1 MQRGVPL
8 YQFTAI
14 DVRTRLRFLAYGQQ
28 KSFSNGWAFLL
39 LVVFWLRA
47 FGVKQRIVIQ
57 TDWGDEFGGDEGKK
71 IAWMNQRL
79 SLFDSEITR
88 IYKGRK
94 EQNGYVERSHRTD
107 DEELYIP
114 YGTEIKDT
122 NSLFLIAYSWLR
134 YYNTRR
140 RHSGDNLDNKTP
152 IEYAKEVMPEL
163 NRDIAL
169 FPPVILDNLSSSS
182 FWKGGKDV
190 CVLQFQLG

>member
-47 FGVKQRIVIQ
+47 FGVKQRIIIQ

-79 SLFDSEITR
+79 GLFDSEITR

-114 YGTEIKDT
+114 YGAEIEDT